1 MGKTYKIT
9 TILLFVTIIYVTN
22 LWAIGLI
29 VSFIFPLLSLPF
41 KKNTWEFLICLLI
54 VMSMVTKTYG
64 FTIFFTCILLI
75 YRILTN
81 DRHVNK
87 KPYFVIFLIMM
98 FGSYN
103 FYNNAF
109 PIIYISFLLTVPIP
123 SVELNKIRN
132 NTSKALVI
140 PIMVVF
146 ILSYIYSFN
155 FQKNS
160 NNVAYLH
167 HGVWAL
173 ASEAYDLNNLRN
185 STSYSYSEFVK
196 LLQADTISSIENIKS
211 YDELWIVTPTTPFSQ
226 KEISDIKKWVA
237 KGGRLVLVSDHTDL
251 YGHARCVNQIANE
264 FNVNINYSAT
274 FPNYQS
280 QKTKDAFGNF
290 CNIKTGT
297 NATGFMFPSVS
308 AWMWE
313 EDAYYANENFFG
325 PLSPS
330 KDDSYG
336 NKILMGHLS
345 YGLGQICFL
354 QDSTPFANFSVYQ
367 PHVLQV
373 AKIARSMSFLSKVY
387 VLLPL
392 LLICIIILYALK
404 KEKCALILSLLPILL
419 FSYSSKSNFNFGNNP
434 QIWTGDPSFLEES
447 GCPYANIATA
457 YSLSSLSERKPI
469 WVDDLEPESNDD
481 VIWVDSTP
489 PLNNKWRWVHV
500 SDTHT
505 HIDTFN
511 SKFNDFFKLIKAQ
524 NPSSVSNLSYNYIK
538 ANNIVSDNVMND
550 WWYNGGISA
559 HRANKFKSWIAWLNQ
574 NDTQKVDNEIHF
586 SDSLVNSIVHIDK
599 MSPIEL
605 KLPYPTATGDVY
617 LGYGISGYCII
628 DSGKVS
634 ILGLKEY
641 SENSYSP
648 RIWAIEY
655 K

>member
-1 MGKTYKIT
+1 MERIYKIT
-9 TILLFVTIIYVTN
+9 TILLLVTIFYMTN

-29 VSFIFPLLSLPF
+29 VSFISSLLLLLF
-41 KKNTWEFLICLLI
+41 KKNIWELLICLLI
-54 VMSMVTKTYG
+54 VMSMFTETYA
-64 FTIFFTCILLI
+64 FTVFYSCMLLI
-75 YRILTN
+75 YRILIK
-81 DRHVNK
+81 DRYANK
-87 KPYFVIFLIMM
+87 KPYFVMFLIMM
-98 FGSYN
+98 LGSYN
-103 FYNNAF
+103 FFNNAF
-109 PIIYISFLLTVPIP
+109 PIVYIFFLLTIPIP
-123 SVELNKIRN
+123 IVELNKFRN

-140 PIMVVF
+140 PVVLVF
-146 ILSYIYSFN
+146 IISYIYSFN

-173 ASEAYDLNNLRN
+173 ASESYDLDNLRN

-196 LLQADTISSIENIKS
+196 LLQADIISSVDNIKS
-211 YDELWIVTPTTPFSQ
+211 YDELWIVTPTTPFSR
-226 KEISDIKKWVA
+226 KEILDIKKWVA
-237 KGGRLVLVSDHTDL
+237 KGGRLILVSDHTDL

-274 FPNYQS
+274 FTSDIS
-280 QKTKDAFGNF
+280 QKITDAFGNL

-297 NATGFMFPSVS
+297 NATGFMFPSIS

-367 PHVLQV
+367 PHVLHV
-373 AKIARSMSFLSKVY
+373 AKIARSISFLSKFY

-392 LLICIIILYALK
+392 FLICIIILYVIK
-404 KEKCALILSLLPILL
+404 KEKYALILSLFPLLL
-419 FSYSSKSNFNFGNNP
+419 FSYSSKSNFNFGKNP
-434 QIWTGDPSFLEES
+434 QIWTGNPSFLDEN

-469 WVDDLEPESNDD
+469 WIDDLEPESIDD

-489 PLNNKWRWVHV
+489 PLNNKWRWIHV
-500 SDTHT
+500 SDIHT
-505 HIDTFN
+505 YVDTFN
-511 SKFNDFFKLIKAQ
+511 SKFNDFFKLIKVQ
-524 NPSSVSNLSYNYIK
+524 NPCSVSNLNYNYIK

-550 WWYNGGISA
+550 WWYNGGISV
-559 HRANKFKSWIAWLNQ
+559 HRTNKFKSWIAWLNK
-574 NDTQKVDNEIHF
+574 NEIQKVDDEIHF
-586 SDSLVNSIVHIDK
+586 SDSLVNTIVHIDK
-599 MSPIEL
+599 MSPIEM
-605 KLPYPTATGDVY
+605 KLPYPTAKGDVY
-617 LGYGISGYCII
+617 LGYGISGYCVI

-634 ILGLKEY
+634 ILGLREY
-641 SENSYSP
+641 SENVYSP
-648 RIWAIEY
+648 KIWAIEY